1 MDVGVGII
9 IIIPLR
15 VVRSMTTFSLPLM
28 EDKKKRKKKWMS
40 NVAFCLVLDL
50 LVCKQEYAMGIRSL
64 CCTELWRWRLGSM

>member
-15 VVRSMTTFSLPLM
+15 VVRSMTTFWQPQM
-28 EDKKKRKKKWMS
+28 EDKKEKEKWMT

-50 LVCKQEYAMGIRSL
+50 TMYKQEYAMGIRSL
-64 CCTELWRWRLGSM
+64 CCTELWRLRLGNM